1 LKGSS
6 QTHVAS
12 HEARTLSGEPVRELY
27 TPADLPVGIG
37 DPQQDPIARPGE
49 YPFTRGVY
57 ESMYRGRLWTMRQFA
72 GFGTSEE
79 TNERF
84 HYLLAHGQTGL
95 STAFDM
101 PSLMGHD
108 SDNVRSLGEVGREGV
123 AIDTTDDMR
132 TLFAGIDLGEV
143 SVSMTINAPA
153 AIMLAYFVVAAEEPD
168 PTESVATDSSR
179 TEPSPAG
186 SGPAGSSPAHPGVS
200 AERLSGT
207 IQADILKEY
216 IAQKEWC
223 FPIDPAM
230 RLCGDMIEWCTRHM
244 PRWHPISI
252 SGYHIREAGATAQQE
267 LAFTLKDGLTYVEQ
281 ALERGLDVDE
291 FAPRLSFFFNA
302 QIDFFEEIAKYR
314 AARRIWARELRHT
327 FGAKRERSWLMRFHT
342 QTAGVSLTA
351 QQPLN
356 NIVRTT
362 VEALAGVLGGT
373 QSLHTNSYDEALALP
388 TEEAVRIALRTQQVI
403 AHESGVANTA
413 DPLGGSYFVEALTDE
428 MEARCYEYFAKI
440 DELGGMVEAVKR
452 NYPQRE
458 IADAAFTLQQEIDSA
473 ERVVVGVNRF
483 TESNE
488 LQTPILRIDPALE
501 SKQIARLQATRARR
515 EGAEVE
521 RTLAE
526 LRAAAAGQRNLMD
539 PLIACA
545 RANASEGEIVES
557 LQQVFGRYTES
568 PVF

>member
-1 LKGSS
+1 MAISTKPPGDGDTHGGSQGRQES
-6 QTHVAS
+6 F
-12 HEARTLSGEPVRELY
+12 RTLSDEPVRELY
-27 TPADLPVGIG
+27 TAGDLPAGIG
-37 DPQQDPIARPGE
+37 SAEDPIGLPGQ
-49 YPFTRGVY
+49 YPFTRGIHPT
-57 ESMYRGRLWTMRQFA
+57 MYRGRLWTMRQFA

-84 HYLLAHGQTGL
+84 HYLLEHGQTGL

-108 SDNVRSLGEVGREGV
+108 SDSPRSLGEVGREGV
-123 AIDTTDDMR
+123 AVDTLDDMQ
-132 TLFAGIDLGEV
+132 TLFSGIDLGEV

-153 AIMLAYFVVAAEEPD
+153 AIMLAFYVAAAEVP
-168 PTESVATDSSR
+168 P
-179 TEPSPAG
+179 
-186 SGPAGSSPAHPGVS
+186 
-200 AERLSGT
+200 ERLSGT

-230 RLCGDMIEWCTRHM
+230 RLCGDMIEWCTQRM

-252 SGYHIREAGATAQQE
+252 SGYHIREAGSTAQQE

-281 ALERGLDVDE
+281 AVERGLDVDD

-314 AARRIWARELRHT
+314 AARRIWAREMRET
-327 FGAKRERSWLMRFHT
+327 FGAKDPRSWQMRFHA

-356 NIVRTT
+356 NIVRTA
-362 VEALAGVLGGT
+362 VEALAAVLGGT

-388 TEEAVRIALRTQQVI
+388 TEEAVTIALRTQQML
-403 AHESGVANTA
+403 AHETGVTNTV

-428 MEARCYEYFAKI
+428 MEQRAYEYFAKI
-440 DELGGMVEAVKR
+440 DELGGMVAATKL

-458 IADAAFTLQQEIDSA
+458 IADAAFTLQQQIDSA
-473 ERVVVGVNRF
+473 ERVVVGVNSHVA
-483 TESNE
+483 EDE
-488 LQTPILRIDPALE
+488 VPIPTLRVDPALE
-501 SKQIARLQATRARR
+501 RKQIGRLQAARAKRD
-515 EGAEVE
+515 GAGVE
-521 RTLAE
+521 RAHGA
-526 LRAAAAGQRNLMD
+526 LREHAAHEDRNLME
-539 PLIACA
+539 PLLDCA
-545 RANASEGEIVES
+545 RAHASEGEIIES
-557 LQQVFGRYTES
+557 LQQVFGDYSET